1 MAPKEKGSVSFLLGV
16 WGVGGVG
23 RVTATLGKALAARGW
38 RAPTWQNLWFPF
50 SWGAFLL
57 FMVRSRWYFV
67 LSWGIA
73 FLLSFCACLLP
84 PLWGAARRQPRW
96 AQGFALATA
105 AGLLHGAAFSF
116 CSLLFKRAFF
126 YTLLESVPCPSVLIG
141 CVVGSVGVLC
151 LAGGG
156 ALFCLLSLFYGFVS
170 PGVKTVFG
178 RTTVAERC
186 VLIGL
191 VVALGGLSAWAIG
204 ETSAFGMSG
213 DMYDVVYTADSIFAR
228 GNVCLQFTHPENDL
242 RQPLFAFFAAPW
254 VGVPWFLA
262 ATAGIWADGSL
273 LFPLGVSVAQAVA
286 MVFGAALLAQMLGL
300 RQGLCRAGFCAWL
313 TMSYGMTL
321 FTVQSEQY
329 AFAFAWLM
337 LLVFAWASPLRAVR
351 RLRLLAFLGA
361 TGTLVIGGAMELLE
375 SVPTR
380 LKSVPSRVMRLIG
393 EGVCFLAALLF
404 AMQIHVLLNAAER
417 TSMLMKFTGEGIP
430 FLERLTQWLAFLSMA
445 ILPPAASGQGTAWR
459 LLDAPPPHELW
470 VGAALAAACGAI
482 GLALFRRDRL
492 ARLCLAWVGV
502 SFVLLCLVGWGTA
515 ENGLVLYTP
524 YFVWAVLGLLTLAL
538 ARAARR
544 FGQERLLPVVLWG
557 CALATAC
564 ATVGA
569 LFDMV
574 THLAEMWPR

>member
-1 MAPKEKGSVSFLLGV
+1 MAPKEKGSVLFLPGV

-57 FMVRSRWYFV
+57 LMVRSRWYFV

-96 AQGFALATA
+96 AQGFALVAA
-105 AGLLHGAAFSF
+105 AGLLHGAAFCF
-116 CSLLFKRAFF
+116 YQGLFKNAGFCA
-126 YTLLESVPCPSVLIG
+126 LLESVPCPSVLLG
-141 CVVGSVGVLC
+141 CAVGSVGVLC

-156 ALFCLLSLFYGFVS
+156 ALFCLLPLFYGFVS

-213 DMYDVVYTADSIFAR
+213 NMYDVVYTADSIFAR

-242 RQPLFAFFAAPW
+242 RQPLFAFF
-254 VGVPWFLA
+254 
-262 ATAGIWADGSL
+262 
-273 LFPLGVSVAQAVA
+273 
-286 MVFGAALLAQMLGL
+286 
-300 RQGLCRAGFCAWL
+300 
-313 TMSYGMTL
+313 
-321 FTVQSEQY
+321 
-329 AFAFAWLM
+329 
-337 LLVFAWASPLRAVR
+337 
-351 RLRLLAFLGA
+351 
-361 TGTLVIGGAMELLE
+361 
-375 SVPTR
+375 
-380 LKSVPSRVMRLIG
+380 
-393 EGVCFLAALLF
+393 
-404 AMQIHVLLNAAER
+404 
-417 TSMLMKFTGEGIP
+417 
-430 FLERLTQWLAFLSMA
+430 
-445 ILPPAASGQGTAWR
+445 
-459 LLDAPPPHELW
+459 
-470 VGAALAAACGAI
+470 AAACGAI